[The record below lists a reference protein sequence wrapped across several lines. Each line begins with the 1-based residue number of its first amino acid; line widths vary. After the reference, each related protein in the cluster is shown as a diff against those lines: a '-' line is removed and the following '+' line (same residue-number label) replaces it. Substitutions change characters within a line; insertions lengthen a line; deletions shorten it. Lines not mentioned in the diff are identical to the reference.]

1 MNTIAGNATRSP
13 QVKRSSVPPC
23 RPHTPCLGARSAG
36 ISFALRLQAR
46 ISALM
51 ADRFAWLSP
60 WLRPGGST
68 QALQIPSRDGHP
80 ALLASRDARPPGYAR
95 LLVYAS
101 PLRGCGGT
109 FTRKRSALLGAQPE
123 LFTSSHGRTG
133 GGALRWREACPQ
145 NRGVPGPIWAR
156 RELGTLE
163 GATIPGRSKSSGEE
177 AAVPRDDPVP
187 EFDDP
192 YERAMGQ
199 N

>member
-109 FTRKRSALLGAQPE
+109 FTRKRSALLGAQPQSANNSGGQAAIE
-123 LFTSSHGRTG
+123 GGIEGLRGRIVG
-133 GGALRWREACPQ
+133 EAQDAAAANAGQAAGAGHEEEPQ
-145 NRGVPGPIWAR
+145 
-156 RELGTLE
+156 GTHAPDQVRI
-163 GATIPGRSKSSGEE
+163 GAF
-177 AAVPRDDPVP
+177 A
-187 EFDDP
+187 
-192 YERAMGQ
+192 
-199 N
+199 